1 MAITTPINPRRAL
14 RTTDAARYLGIS
26 PSLLRKMRARGP
38 DDPLG
43 VGPAYIRLSASLI
56 VYEIAALDSWLE
68 SHEPVGSRTPKRA
81 NCEPAVGAP
90 SGTQRPGIGDGGYR

>member
-1 MAITTPINPRRAL
+1 MSTTMIAPRRAL

-43 VGPAYIRLSASLI
+43 LGPEYVRLSPSLI
-56 VYEIAALDSWLE
+56 IYEIAMLDAWLE
-68 SHEPVGSRTPKRA
+68 RHRVDSSNQA
-81 NCEPAVGAP
+81 
-90 SGTQRPGIGDGGYR
+90 RP